1 MVTRMVV
8 NLCTCMTTEVFSR
21 GVWTVLDTL
30 KDPELQRLAHALP
43 RTVLAS
49 RADSTTTKYL
59 YSFRRWKLWAEA
71 KEGINVFP
79 AQDMQFALYLQHLA
93 ESTASK
99 AAVEEAVNAISWAHQ
114 LAGMAPITTAPFVR
128 TVLAGLQRQLA
139 KPIQKKEP
147 ITAEMLSAMV
157 KNAGSSLS
165 DVRLCAMALLAFS
178 AFLRAEELT
187 KIRCCDIVFSADS
200 MQVKIP
206 KSKTDQYR
214 DGASV
219 LVARTNSPT
228 CPVAMLE
235 RYYAMASLEQSSSAY
250 VFRGIV
256 STKSGE
262 RLRKSGKISYTRV
275 RELMLSKIA
284 SLGYDASKFGMHSF
298 RAGGA
303 TAAANAGI
311 KDRLFKRHGRW
322 RSETAKDGYVKDSID
337 SRMSVSKSLKL

>member
-139 KPIQKKEP
+139 KPIQKK
-147 ITAEMLSAMV
+147 SR
-157 KNAGSSLS
+157 SLPKCCLPWS
-165 DVRLCAMALLAFS
+165 KMQEVRC
-178 AFLRAEELT
+178 
-187 KIRCCDIVFSADS
+187 
-200 MQVKIP
+200 
-206 KSKTDQYR
+206 
-214 DGASV
+214 
-219 LVARTNSPT
+219 RT
-228 CPVAMLE
+228 
-235 RYYAMASLEQSSSAY
+235 YAY
-250 VFRGIV
+250 VPWPF
-256 STKSGE
+256 
-262 RLRKSGKISYTRV
+262 
-275 RELMLSKIA
+275 
-284 SLGYDASKFGMHSF
+284 
-298 RAGGA
+298 
-303 TAAANAGI
+303 
-311 KDRLFKRHGRW
+311 
-322 RSETAKDGYVKDSID
+322 
-337 SRMSVSKSLKL
+337 